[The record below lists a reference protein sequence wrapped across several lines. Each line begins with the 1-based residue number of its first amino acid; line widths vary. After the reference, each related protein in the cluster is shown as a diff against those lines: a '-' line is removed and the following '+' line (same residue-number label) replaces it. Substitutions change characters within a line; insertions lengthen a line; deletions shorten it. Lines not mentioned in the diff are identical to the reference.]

1 MRVFGTT
8 IAARQCL
15 TSNENYLPAMG
26 VLCVGCRSFARSKFP
41 RRNQERDFCRRVFL
55 VHSTGLRQG
64 TRRDQ
69 DNGGLLRRNGT
80 ESDLQPRW
88 LGKNEVPRIDRDR
101 LRSRQNFLRAV
112 ARHLLEANRSDAIRR
127 AVYRHWPKLSGRD
140 F

>member
-1 MRVFGTT
+1 

-15 TSNENYLPAMG
+15 TSNENYLPDRG
-26 VLCVGCRSFARSKFP
+26 VSCPGCRSFSGRKFAC
-41 RRNQERDFCRRVFL
+41 RNQERNFRGRMFL
-55 VHSTGLRQG
+55 VHSTGVRQG
-64 TRRDQ
+64 TWRDQ
-69 DNGGLLRRNGT
+69 DNGGLLRRDGT

-127 AVYRHWPKLSGRD
+127 AVYRYWPKLSGRD
-140 F
+140 FLQQR